1 MTTCFKDHDCDALGL
16 NKNTRPISECRSYFI
31 EEHGRQVRVTDV
43 PILTCKC
50 LWRAYQKEAEDIV
63 APGGTLIPDPRARN
77 RAINAAYAR
86 LWLHDRRFQWAGLA
100 AFASK
105 QVGCGLL
112 HAADAMNRIQAER
125 DARQRAA
132 ESATLS
138 AGWPGIFSISRVD
151 GQAGREYSR
160 ARRNNP
166 VPTADLQRDGDP
178 QSLMQQQYKHVYDM
192 MALGNTTLFLDAFPL
207 HAFYAKRG
215 MKELRHCL
223 PSRVQIADKG
233 STPILWP
240 IGSKL
245 QFGVADEAILDA
257 FEAIEAGNIARSV
270 RKLLDH
276 EQRYVLQTAMY
287 ADTQLV
293 ALLRGNHA
301 SFVTGFPSG
310 VAEAIELTLAS
321 QCRST
326 GDSRTIGFGDNPLA
340 DLSDIEQRMHFVFR
354 AAARFDELLHS
365 DQRIQIEQSIRAIA
379 GGGSAQ

>member
-1 MTTCFKDHDCDALGL
+1 MTMCFKDHDCDALAL
-16 NKNTRPISECRSYFI
+16 NRNTRPIAECKSYYI
-31 EEHGRQVRVTDV
+31 EERGRQVRIIDV

-50 LWRAYQKEAEDIV
+50 LWRAYQKEAEEIV
-63 APGGTLIPDPRARN
+63 APGGTLIADPRARN

-112 HAADAMNRIQAER
+112 HAADAMNRIKDER
-125 DARQRAA
+125 EARERMEA
-132 ESATLS
+132 SAVLS
-138 AGWPGIFSISRVD
+138 AAWPGIFSVSRVD
-151 GQAGREYSR
+151 DQAKRDYDQ

-178 QSLMQQQYKHVYDM
+178 LSLLQQQYKHVYDM

-223 PSRVQIADKG
+223 PARIQIADKG
-233 STPILWP
+233 NAPILWP
-240 IGSKL
+240 ISSKL
-245 QFGVADEAILDA
+245 QFGRATTAILKA
-257 FEAIEAGNIARSV
+257 FEAIDAGNIAESV
-270 RKLLDH
+270 KQLLDH

-287 ADTQLV
+287 SDKQLV

-301 SFVTGFPSG
+301 SYVTGIPSG

-321 QCRST
+321 QCRRA
-326 GDSRTIGFGDNPLA
+326 GDGLTIGFGDNPLA
-340 DLSDIEQRMHFVFR
+340 DLSDIDQRMPFVLR
-354 AAARFDELLHS
+354 AAARFDELLRS
-365 DQRIQIEQSIRAIA
+365 DQRGQIEQSIRAIA
-379 GGGSAQ
+379 ASGGVQ